1 MRIPLRLSN
10 RSLDKPE
17 DMGEEEEEAITTTTT
32 TDKVTFFTE
41 LEKLDTLTE
50 SQDQDEDDFSRLI
63 ALSKRRAAQAD
74 SVDALVPTSSSSSAA
89 LNTTASRA
97 NASIQSSSQSQSIA
111 GPEREQDEGMAR
123 KPALKSAKTTG
134 NIEEKPEGPPVKR
147 RRTYAARTIPEQQQ
161 VFKGLVF
168 CEFPQCLFVLAL
180 IKC

>member
-1 MRIPLRLSN
+1 
-10 RSLDKPE
+10 
-17 DMGEEEEEAITTTTT
+17 MGEEEEEATTNTTTTT

-41 LEKLDTLTE
+41 LEKLDALTD
-50 SQDQDEDDFSRLI
+50 SQDQAEDDFSRLI
-63 ALSKRRAAQAD
+63 ALSKRKAD

-89 LNTTASRA
+89 LNTIHTTSRA
-97 NASIQSSSQSQSIA
+97 NTSIQSSSESLAEPQ
-111 GPEREQDEGMAR
+111 EDEEMAR

-134 NIEEKPEGPPVKR
+134 NICEDKPEGPPVKR

-168 CEFPQCLFVLAL
+168 CGVAPLSLWFL

>member
-1 MRIPLRLSN
+1 
-10 RSLDKPE
+10 
-17 DMGEEEEEAITTTTT
+17 MGEEEEEATTTTTT
-32 TDKVTFFTE
+32 TDKVTFFKE
-41 LEKLDTLTE
+41 LDKLDDLTD
-50 SQDQDEDDFSRLI
+50 SQDQDEDDFAHLI
-63 ALSKRRAAQAD
+63 ALSKRKAAQAD

-89 LNTTASRA
+89 VNTTTPRA
-97 NASIQSSSQSQSIA
+97 NTSIQSSSQSVP
-111 GPEREQDEGMAR
+111 GPEQEQNEEMAR